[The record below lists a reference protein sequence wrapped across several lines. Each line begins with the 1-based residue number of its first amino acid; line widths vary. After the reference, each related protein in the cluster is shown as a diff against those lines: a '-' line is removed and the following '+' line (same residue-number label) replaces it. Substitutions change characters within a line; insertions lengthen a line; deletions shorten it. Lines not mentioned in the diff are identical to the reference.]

1 MQKNKR
7 NVWAARL
14 MLATIVFAVSGCALF
29 EKVKATVSA
38 LEDSKVA
45 DNYEPSEQYYIGRGV
60 SAVIVDK
67 YPPVEVK
74 DQTSEKQITYI
85 NEMACFIEAAS
96 KRVTRSAV
104 KLGDYTS
111 RSYDEQQHVYNLVL
125 FKGIQVGL
133 LQTDDVTAFATPG
146 GFLWISMG
154 AVNMCENEDELA
166 AIIAHELAH
175 IILDH
180 GMANYRTAYKGE
192 IFSSTLSETWFS
204 GDGLGANF
212 GRLVTTFAEDAFK
225 GYNPE
230 QEFEADNW
238 GTRAM
243 AESGYAPDAMVKML
257 QRVEAYEK
265 AHDVDPE
272 DYLAHH
278 PPIGDRIKAVQ
289 DLIKKES
296 LKGNPN
302 TMTPE
307 GVTARNTRFAE
318 TFK

>member
-1 MQKNKR
+1 MKTNKR
-7 NVWAARL
+7 KVWATRL
-14 MLATIVFAVSGCALF
+14 LLAVIVCSVAGCGLIQKLSETVGAL
-29 EKVKATVSA
+29 KDA
-38 LEDSKVA
+38 KVA
-45 DNYEPSEQYYIGRGV
+45 DSYEPSEQYYIGRGV

-67 YPPVEVK
+67 YPPVEAK
-74 DQTSEKQITYI
+74 DQKSEKQITYV
-85 NEMACFIEAAS
+85 NEMAGFVEAAS

-111 RSYDEQQHVYNLVL
+111 RSYDEQQRVYALVL
-125 FKGIQVGL
+125 YKGIQVGL
-133 LQTDDVTAFATPG
+133 LDTDEVTAFATPG
-146 GFLWISMG
+146 GFLWLSRG
-154 AVNMCENEDELA
+154 AVDMCENEDELA

-180 GMANYRTAYKGE
+180 GMANYRTAYKGS
-192 IFSSTLSETWFS
+192 IFTSTLSETWFK

-225 GYNPE
+225 GYPAE

-238 GTRAM
+238 GTRAL

-265 AHDVDPE
+265 AHEVSPD

-278 PPIGDRIKAVQ
+278 PPIGDRIGAVQ
-289 DLIKKES
+289 ELIKKEG
-296 LKGNPN
+296 LKGNPK

-307 GVTARNTRFAE
+307 GVQARNSRFAD

>member
-1 MQKNKR
+1 MKTNKR
-7 NVWAARL
+7 KVWTTRL
-14 MLATIVFAVSGCALF
+14 LLAIVLCSIPGCALL
-29 EKVKATVSA
+29 EKLSATVGA
-38 LEDSKVA
+38 LKDAKVA

-67 YPPVEVK
+67 YKPVEAK
-74 DQTSEKQITYI
+74 DQSAEKQITYV
-85 NEMACFIEAAS
+85 NEMAGFIEAAS
-96 KRVTRSAV
+96 KKVTRSAI

-111 RSYDEQQHVYNLVL
+111 RSYDEQQHVYELVL
-125 FKGIQVGL
+125 FKGLQIGL
-133 LQTDDVTAFATPG
+133 LETDEVTAFSTPG
-146 GFLWISMG
+146 GFMWISMG
-154 AVNMCENEDELA
+154 AVKMCENEDELA

-204 GDGLGANF
+204 GNGLGANF

-225 GYNPE
+225 GFHPE

-238 GTRAM
+238 GTRAL
-243 AESGYAPDAMVKML
+243 AASGYAPEAMAKML
-257 QRVEAYEK
+257 ERIESYEK
-265 AHDVDPE
+265 EHEVKPE
-272 DYLAHH
+272 EYLAHH
-278 PPIGDRIKAVQ
+278 PPIGDRIQAVK
-289 DLIKKES
+289 DLIKNEK

-302 TMTPE
+302 TMTPD
-307 GVTARNTRFAE
+307 GVKARNDRFAE